1 MFRKP
6 SCENCLKR
14 PSEIET
20 DEQIIA
26 NMERLKS
33 MLSGAGSKVAI
44 ERAIDSMAR
53 RLERRS
59 DLRE

>member
-1 MFRKP
+1 MFRKQ
-6 SCENCLKR
+6 SCETCLKR
-14 PSEIET
+14 QSEIET

>member
-1 MFRKP
+1 MFRKQ
-6 SCENCLKR
+6 SCETCLKR

-33 MLSGAGSKVAI
+33 MLSGDGSKVAI